1 MVLFGSDRAV
11 MAQSA
16 DLCDDMPYYVEIVI
30 SDVEIVPNIHNY
42 MAANEE
48 KEITKTKTARVRA
61 GDGTVLWSVSVT
73 ATFSYNGTTS
83 KCISC
88 SHNAVSYVEAWSI
101 KSVTS
106 EKSGN
111 EATATAVATHSV
123 GSLSKDSTQSVTI
136 KCSKNGAI
144 S

>member
-1 MVLFGSDRAV
+1 
-11 MAQSA
+11 MAQSVGV
-16 DLCDDMPYYVEIVI
+16 CDDIPCYVEIII
-30 SDVEIVPNIHNY
+30 SDAEIMPNIHNY
-42 MAANEE
+42 MVASAD
-48 KEITKTKTARVRA
+48 KEITKTKTARVGA
-61 GDGTVLWSVSVT
+61 GDGTVLWSVSIT

-88 SHNAVSYVEAWSI
+88 SHSAASYVEAWSI
-101 KSVTS
+101 KSVIS

-123 GSLSKDSTQSVTI
+123 GSLTQDSTQSVTI
-136 KCSKNGAI
+136 KCSKNGVI